1 MKYGYFDA
9 KNREYVIT
17 RPDTPTPWFNYLGNG
32 GFSGIISNNA
42 GGLVFDGDP
51 GKRRITRYKYNQ
63 LPPDRQGHF
72 IYIRD
77 MESGEYWSPTW
88 QPVMK
93 SLDFYEARHGLGYT
107 TIKSSYQGIETE
119 ITYFIPEG
127 KKYEIW
133 QGKIKN
139 NSGKKRKLK
148 LFSYMEFSCHDA
160 MVDVNMEWAR
170 YYMTGR
176 YEDGVIVFDPSSESL
191 CGQRIFNFFGTSL
204 EVEGYDCWRDAFIG
218 AYRNEQCPIAVENGF
233 CSNTNINADHVC
245 AALSSSIELGVGES
259 KDFIYTIG
267 TVSDKKDIKGLV
279 SEATSF
285 DKAEQGLKQIKNSWE
300 EYINCCQVETPDEE
314 INTFLN
320 IWHQYQCKMTF
331 NWSRFISYYERGVD
345 RGWGFRDSMQDIL
358 GVVHAM
364 PENVKDRIKTL
375 LKIQQQNGNAKNVYY
390 PGTGE
395 AVGGGRS
402 DDHIWS
408 IFSVCTYIRETD
420 DVGFLD
426 EIVPYVDGGE
436 GTVREHLMR
445 GLDFTREH
453 VGEHGIPLFLKND
466 WNDTFAPIARD
477 GKAESS
483 FVFFQAAHAA
493 YELIELFK
501 YVDDRENLA
510 WAEDYYAWCGDTY
523 KRLWDGEW
531 FLRAFTDKG
540 EKFGT
545 NEDEYNKIF
554 LNPQSWAVLSR
565 LPDEREG
572 NLAFDNVNKYLF
584 CEFGCISHYPASSG
598 FNRDEKNFSGIQ
610 SGIKENGGV
619 FYHASTWAVIAQTI
633 LGRNEDAFKLYRATL
648 PIRRND
654 ISDRTLIEPYCYA
667 SAMLGPSHERYGAG
681 SNSWLTGTASWMF
694 FAVSQYIFG
703 FRPNYGG
710 LVIDPCIPSAWGG
723 FMMTRK
729 YRGIDCHLKVGKLP
743 TENARVT
750 ALIVNGKRIDGNFI
764 PYDMIKG
771 LTCVDIEVV
780 F

>member
-1 MKYGYFDA
+1 MNYGYFDVEN
-9 KNREYVIT
+9 KEYVIT

-51 GKRRITRYKYNQ
+51 GNKRITRYKFNQ
-63 LPPDRQGHF
+63 LPPDRQGRF
-72 IYIRD
+72 LYIRD
-77 MESGEYWSPTW
+77 METGEFWSPTW

-93 SLDFYEARHGLGYT
+93 DLDFYETRHGLGYT
-107 TIKSSYQGIETE
+107 VIKSSYQGIETE
-119 ITYFIPEG
+119 ITYYIPEG
-127 KKYEIW
+127 KKYETWHGTITN
-133 QGKIKN
+133 K
-139 NSGKKRKLK
+139 SGKARKLK
-148 LFSYMEFSCHDA
+148 IFSYMEFSYYNA
-160 MVDVNMEWAR
+160 TVDVNAEWAR
-170 YYMTGR
+170 YYMTGKC
-176 YEDGVIVFDPSSESL
+176 EDGIIVFDPSSETLS
-191 CGQRIFNFFGTSL
+191 GENIYGFFGTSL
-204 EVEGYDCWRDAFIG
+204 ETDGFDCWRDAFIG
-218 AYRNEQCPIAVENGF
+218 PYRNEQAPIAVERGY
-233 CSNTNINADHVC
+233 CGNTNINADHVC
-245 AALSSSIELGVGES
+245 AALSSSIDLNDGES
-259 KDFIYTIG
+259 REFVYTIG
-267 TVSDKKDIKGLV
+267 TASDKSDIKGMVLK
-279 SEATSF
+279 AT
-285 DKAEQGLKQIKNSWE
+285 DLKAAPVELAKIKKSWAE
-300 EYINCCQVETPDEE
+300 HLDFCHVNTPDEE

-364 PENVKDRIKTL
+364 PENVKERIKTL
-375 LKIQQQNGNAKNVYY
+375 LKIQGQNGNARCVYY

-395 AVGGGRS
+395 ATGGNRS

-408 IFSVCTYIRETD
+408 IFSVCTYIRESGD
-420 DVGFLD
+420 FDFLN
-426 EIVPYVDGGE
+426 ELVPYVDGGE
-436 GTVREHLMR
+436 GTVVDHLIR
-445 GLDFTREH
+445 GLNFTREH

-466 WNDTFAPIARD
+466 WNDTFAPIAKD

-501 YVDDRENLA
+501 YIDDKEHLA
-510 WAEDYYAWCGDTY
+510 WAEEYYEWCRSMY
-523 KRLWDGEW
+523 KALWDGEW
-531 FLRAFTDKG
+531 FIRAFTDKG

-545 NEDEYNKIF
+545 NDDEYNKIF

-565 LPDEREG
+565 LPEESEG

-598 FNRDEKNFSGIQ
+598 FNRDEKSFSGIQ

-654 ISDRTLIEPYCYA
+654 ISDRTLIEPYVYA

-694 FAVSQYIFG
+694 FAVTQYILG

-710 LVIDPCIPSAWGG
+710 LTIDPCIPFDWNG
-723 FMMTRK
+723 FEMTRK
-729 YRGIDCHLKVGKLP
+729 YNGTKCTLKVGKLP
-743 TENARVT
+743 TENARAK
-750 ALIVNGKRIDGNFI
+750 ALVVNGEKIDGTFI
-764 PYDMIKG
+764 PNDKLKG
-771 LTCVDIEVV
+771 LETATIEVV